1 MVEITPITP
10 TYPTIKPRRIEREDK
25 RRKDEQP
32 PQHKD
37 DEPKQIDEEE
47 SVQHID
53 EIV

>member
-1 MVEITPITP
+1 MVEITPIMP
-10 TYPTIKPRRIEREDK
+10 TSPTIKPRRIEREDD

-32 PQHKD
+32 PQPKN
-37 DEPKQIDEEE
+37 DEPEQVDEDE